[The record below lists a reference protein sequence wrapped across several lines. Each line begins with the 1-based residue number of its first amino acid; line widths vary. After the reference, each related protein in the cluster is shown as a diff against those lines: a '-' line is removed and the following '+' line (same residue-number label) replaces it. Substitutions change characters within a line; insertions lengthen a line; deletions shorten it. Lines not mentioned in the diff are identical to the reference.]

1 VPVPLAR
8 KDELGEV
15 QPDGASA
22 LRADAGEAVME
33 TDKVRER
40 GQSNSKGIRT
50 KLDAT
55 GVYSTFWICS
65 RICSISTLS
74 STA

>member
-1 VPVPLAR
+1 
-8 KDELGEV
+8 
-15 QPDGASA
+15 
-22 LRADAGEAVME
+22 ME

-40 GQSNSKGIRT
+40 GQSNSIGIRT
-50 KLDAT
+50 KLDTT

-65 RICSISTLS
+65 RICSIKTFS